1 MEKAEDSSK
10 STYIE
15 RLLNEKSSRIDL
27 NDLLARAKQEKKNQ
41 NKVNIL
47 ICTCATLAATTL
59 VLIFSF

>member
-27 NDLLARAKQEKKNQ
+27 NDLLARAKQEKKKQSNFI
-41 NKVNIL
+41 KV
-47 ICTCATLAATTL
+47 
-59 VLIFSF
+59 F

>member
-1 MEKAEDSSK
+1 MSEK
-10 STYIE
+10 IE
-15 RLLNEKSSRIDL
+15 GFEINTNEKSSRIDL